1 MNMTKEEATA
11 LGIKIMQ
18 DIKFEYDTKEEV
30 KVTFDENKLYPN
42 RNIWLIG
49 FLYGKEDYGRNVDA
63 ILDIDDDTKTPR
75 KLLFRNGSIT
85 LGYDAE
91 KDKYFV
97 KSKRP

>member
-1 MNMTKEEATA
+1 MNMTKEEAIA
-11 LGIKIMQ
+11 LGIRIMQ
-18 DIKFEYDTKEEV
+18 NINFEYDKKEEV

>member
-1 MNMTKEEATA
+1 MNIKNKEALD
-11 LGIKIMQ
+11 LGIKVMQ

-63 ILDIDDDTKTPR
+63 ILHIDDDTKTPR